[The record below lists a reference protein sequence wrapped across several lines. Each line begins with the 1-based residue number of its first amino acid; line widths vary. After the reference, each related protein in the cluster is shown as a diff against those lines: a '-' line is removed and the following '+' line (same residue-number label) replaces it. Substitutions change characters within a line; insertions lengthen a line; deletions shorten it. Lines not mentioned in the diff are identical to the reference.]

1 MISIAPECLRIGHKY
16 SDVSEKY
23 TERNGEYIISYY
35 PLEAVVTSSFFAEK
49 FARKES
55 TKVAIHRL

>member
-1 MISIAPECLRIGHKY
+1 MGHKY

-23 TERNGEYIISYY
+23 TERSGEYIISYY

-49 FARKES
+49 FTRKES